1 MKLRDLQIGQSTDA
15 TAPGRG
21 SQTAVQS
28 DTDDLSEPYAS
39 LYCTGAGD
47 VKFRGL
53 DGADDT
59 WTVPANFI
67 IPVAMLRVWST
78 GTTATGLKGIL

>member
-1 MKLRDLQIGQSTDA
+1 MTERDIRVHLDSTSPA
-15 TAPGRG
+15 FG
-21 SQTAVQS
+21 SVTAVQS
-28 DTDDLSEPYAS
+28 DTADLAEPYRS

-53 DGADDT
+53 DDLDDT

-67 IPVAMLRVWST
+67 IPVSMKRVYVT
-78 GTTATGLKGIL
+78 LTTATGLKGLK